1 MSRSSIAA
9 ARAASLEMKSMSGYI
24 NRTDA
29 NLMKVVVEQLQA
41 ECVNLAKEWAA
52 LDRGE
57 KIRHWIEWQEASDIE
72 RRFHRFDQVLQVVQ
86 EAV

>member
-1 MSRSSIAA
+1 MAGFLNRS
-9 ARAASLEMKSMSGYI
+9 
-24 NRTDA
+24 DA

-41 ECVNLAKEWAA
+41 ECVNLAQEWAA
-52 LDRGE
+52 LDRSE
-57 KIRHWIEWQEASDIE
+57 KVRCWIEWQEASDME